1 MLKTN
6 SMSTSAIYSQTDFP
20 EVFKWQALA
29 FMRVEW
35 PFAFSGDERFMTETY
50 PIEFQPVHFAVIEG
64 KTLISYAA
72 TICLTLEHANR
83 SYKVCG
89 FGNMFTFP
97 PYRGE
102 GHGHQIL
109 KLATNA
115 IKQSDVDVA
124 ILFCD
129 PSRASFYAL
138 EGWIS
143 TLSPTYIADGED
155 NYEVYDEQRMMLFI
169 SDKGKQGQSDF
180 EQQPVYVDWAW

>member
-1 MLKTN
+1 MP
-6 SMSTSAIYSQTDFP
+6 TSAIYSQTDFP
-20 EVFKWQALA
+20 EVLKWQALA
-29 FMRVEW
+29 FMRIEW
-35 PFAFSGDERFMTETY
+35 PYIFTDEERFISETY
-50 PIEFQPVHFAVIEG
+50 PIEFQPVHFVIIEG

-72 TICLTLEHANR
+72 SVSLSLEHANH

-89 FGNMFTFP
+89 LGNVFTFP

-102 GHGHQIL
+102 GNGHRVL
-109 KLATNA
+109 NLATNA

-124 ILFCD
+124 ILFCY
-129 PSRASFYAL
+129 PNNASFYAS

-143 TLSPTYIADGED
+143 TLSPTYILDGEN

-169 SDKGKQGQSDF
+169 SEKGKQGQIDF